1 VTRAITRAVGIA
13 RIAVPVLDLDEA
25 RMALTRLGFSP
36 GPRVREPA
44 TGISSE
50 TVLLKRGVLAFTS
63 GQLDV
68 ELDVP
73 GLEGGESVL
82 RQIEL
87 PEGSI
92 AFRER
97 RRVVVPPVVLWHEEG
112 PTVPLREE
120 WLAHPN
126 GAVALAGV
134 LVIVEATTPMREAL
148 ERALGAGAVTTTD
161 DVLTLRVGT
170 QTVVLADADD
180 AASMYPEAEDFAAV
194 VRVMVADLPRTADVL
209 ADWRI
214 DFDEAAGRLLV
225 PPDEASG
232 VLLEMIG
239 PR

>member
-1 VTRAITRAVGIA
+1 MTRAITRAVGIA

-120 WLAHPN
+120 WLAHSN

>member
-1 VTRAITRAVGIA
+1 MIRAVGIA
-13 RIAVPVLDLDEA
+13 RVAIPVPDLDEA
-25 RMALTRLGFSP
+25 RMAWTRLGFSP

-50 TVLLKRGVLAFTS
+50 TVLLKRGALAFTT
-63 GQLDV
+63 GRLEV
-68 ELDVP
+68 ELDAP
-73 GLEGGESVL
+73 GLEGGERVL
-82 RQIEL
+82 RQVEL
-87 PEGSI
+87 PEGSV
-92 AFRER
+92 ALHER
-97 RRVVVPPVVLWHEEG
+97 RRVVTPPAVLRREEG
-112 PTVPLREE
+112 PALTLHEG

-126 GAVALAGV
+126 GAVALGGV
-134 LVIVEATTPMREAL
+134 LVVVEATAPMTEAL

-161 DVLTLRVGT
+161 DVVTLRVGT

-180 AASMYPEAEDFAAV
+180 AASMYPEAEDFSAV
-194 VRVMVADLPRTADVL
+194 VRVMVADLPRAADVL

-232 VLLEMIG
+232 VLLELIG

>member
-1 VTRAITRAVGIA
+1 MIRAVGIA

-36 GPRVREPA
+36 APRVREPA

-50 TVLLKRGVLAFTS
+50 TVLLKCGALAFTT
-63 GQLDV
+63 GQLEV

-92 AFRER
+92 AFHER

-112 PTVPLREE
+112 PVVPLHEE

-126 GAVALAGV
+126 GAAALAGV
-134 LVIVEATTPMREAL
+134 LVIVEATAPMTEAL
-148 ERALGAGAVTTTD
+148 ERALGIGAVTTTD

-180 AASMYPEAEDFAAV
+180 AASMYPEAEDFSAV

-232 VLLEMIG
+232 VLLELIG

>member
-1 VTRAITRAVGIA
+1 MIRAVGIA

-36 GPRVREPA
+36 APRVREPA

-50 TVLLKRGVLAFTS
+50 TVLLKCGALAFTT
-63 GQLDV
+63 GQLEV

-112 PTVPLREE
+112 PTVPLHEE

-126 GAVALAGV
+126 GAAALAGV
-134 LVIVEATTPMREAL
+134 LVIVEATAPMTEAL
-148 ERALGAGAVTTTD
+148 ERALGIGAVTTTD

-180 AASMYPEAEDFAAV
+180 AASMYPEAEDFSAV

-225 PPDEASG
+225 PPDEAGG
-232 VLLEMIG
+232 VLLELIG